1 MSSDL
6 TELVKSIQYPNELVE
21 LIKYKLK
28 SEDPTQ
34 FFRDINNCPPKD
46 DEKYIDFMNYYL
58 LGLTSRSF
66 ARVIQELTPE
76 LKDVVC
82 VFYLVLRGL
91 DTIEDDM
98 TLDVDKK
105 IELLKNF
112 HTYNS
117 QKGWTFTESGP
128 NEKDRVLLEKY
139 DVVIEKF
146 LQLDPKYQ
154 TIIDD
159 ICQKMGEG
167 MSEFCRNDK
176 PSTIENY
183 YLYTYYVAGLVGLG
197 LSRIFSASG
206 LEDPS
211 VAEKTELADSMGR
224 FLQKTNIIRDFLEDY
239 EDGRKFWPD
248 EVWKKFIPEDTEND
262 IGILLKKNYNCC
274 AMATLNYLCI
284 DAFQHVI
291 DVLEYLSSLK
301 DQTIF
306 NFCAIPQLMAIASL
320 ALVFNNPEIFKT
332 KGVKTRKG
340 EAVRIMRNNPDIS
353 STTVTF
359 LEYITIIEKKA
370 EVLKYL
376 PLEKE
381 NYKKLDESIKQ
392 IKVWTEKNAEK
403 LKLQEKIKAVE
414 KRDSLAELIVSSIMF
429 VIISLVAGIIYS
441 FFDKN

>member
-28 SEDPTQ
+28 SEDPTRVY
-34 FFRDINNCPPKD
+34 RDINNCPPKD

-76 LKDVVC
+76 LKDVIC

-98 TLDVDKK
+98 TLDVNKK

-112 HTYNS
+112 HTFNY

-128 NEKDRVLLEKY
+128 NEKDRVLLEQY
-139 DVVIEKF
+139 DIVIEKY

-183 YLYTYYVAGLVGLG
+183 YLYTYYVAGLVGIG

-248 EVWKKFIPEDTEND
+248 EVWKKFIPEDNEND
-262 IGILLKKNYNCC
+262 IGILFNPKYECC

-301 DQTIF
+301 DKSIF
-306 NFCAIPQLMAIASL
+306 NFCAIPQLMAMSTL
-320 ALVFNNPEIFKT
+320 TLVFNNPEIFKT
-332 KGVKTRKG
+332 KSLKTRKG
-340 EAVRIMRNNPDIS
+340 ETVKIMRNNPDIS
-353 STTVTF
+353 AATVTI
-359 LEYITIIEKKA
+359 LNYTDVIADKA
-370 EVLKYL
+370 EILKYL
-376 PLEKE
+376 PLEKG
-381 NYKKLDESIKQ
+381 NYKKLDEYMKQ
-392 IKVWTEKNAEK
+392 IDVWVKKNSSK
-403 LKLQEKIKAVE
+403 LNVE
-414 KRDSLAELIVSSIMF
+414 ETSREVQKRDSISELIVSTVALIIIS
-429 VIISLVAGIIYS
+429 IISLIIYS
-441 FFDKN
+441 IFN

>member
-1 MSSDL
+1 MSDTAELIRSL
-6 TELVKSIQYPNELVE
+6 EYPTEFLE
-21 LIKYKLK
+21 LIKYKFNN
-28 SEDPTQ
+28 EDPTQ
-34 FFRDINNCPPKD
+34 QYRDLKNSPPEG
-46 DEKYIDFMNYYL
+46 DEKYIDFMNYYY

-76 LKDVVC
+76 LKDVIC

-98 TLDVDKK
+98 TIEVNKK
-105 IELLKNF
+105 IDLLRNF
-112 HTYNS
+112 HTFNH
-117 QKGWTFTESGP
+117 QQGWTFNESGP
-128 NEKDRVLLEKY
+128 NEKDRVLLEHY
-139 DVVIEKF
+139 DIVIEKF

-159 ICQKMGEG
+159 ICEKMGQG
-167 MSEFCRNDK
+167 MSEFCENNK

-211 VAEKTELADSMGR
+211 VAENTKLADSMGR

-248 EVWKKFIPEDTEND
+248 EVWKKFIPDSKEND
-262 IGILLKKNYNCC
+262 IGILLKEENKEA

-291 DVLEYLSSLK
+291 DVLEYLSTLK

-320 ALVFNNPEIFKT
+320 ALVFNNPDVFKY

-340 EAVRIMRNNPDIS
+340 EAVKIMRNNPDIS
-353 STTVTF
+353 SATYTF
-359 LEYITIIEKKA
+359 LEYITLIKKKA
-370 EVLKYL
+370 DPLRL
-376 PLEKE
+376 IPLEKE
-381 NYKKLDESIKQ
+381 NYKKLDEYIKD
-392 IKVWTEKNAEK
+392 IMVWTEKNSNKLNLEEK
-403 LKLQEKIKAVE
+403 ERNSKVNRAIAL
-414 KRDSLAELIVSSIMF
+414 LIVSALLISFLVLIAK
-429 VIISLVAGIIYS
+429 II
-441 FFDKN
+441 FRF

>member
-1 MSSDL
+1 MSSEL
-6 TELVKSIQYPNELVE
+6 STLVKSIQYPSEFVE
-21 LIKYKLK
+21 LIKYKFNN
-28 SEDPTQ
+28 EDPTE
-34 FFRDINNCPPKD
+34 FYRDINNCPPKD
-46 DEKYIDFMNYYL
+46 DEKYIDFMCYYL

-66 ARVIQELTPE
+66 ARVIQELIPE
-76 LKDVVC
+76 LKDVIC

-98 TLDVDKK
+98 TIEVHKKVDLLRNFYKK
-105 IELLKNF
+105 NYE
-112 HTYNS
+112 
-117 QKGWTFTESGP
+117 KGWTFSESGP
-128 NEKDRVLLEKY
+128 NEKDRILLEQY
-139 DVVIEKF
+139 DIVIEKY

-154 TIIDD
+154 VIIED
-159 ICQKMGEG
+159 ICKKMGEG
-167 MSEFCRNDK
+167 MSEFCLNEK

-183 YLYTYYVAGLVGLG
+183 YLYTYYVAGLVGIG
-197 LSRIFSASG
+197 LSKIFSAST

-211 VAEKTELADSMGR
+211 VAEKTQLADSMGR

-248 EVWKKFIPEDTEND
+248 EVWKKFIPEDTSND
-262 IGILLKKNYNCC
+262 IGILLKENYNCC

-306 NFCAIPQLMAIASL
+306 NFCAIPQLMAISSL

-340 EAVRIMRNNPDIS
+340 EAVKIMRNNPDIS

-359 LEYITIIEKKA
+359 LHYITIISNKA
-370 EVLKYL
+370 EVLKVL

-381 NYKKLDESIKQ
+381 NYKQLDKYVKE
-392 IKVWTEKNAEK
+392 IKVWVDKHADKLNLEDQCRVAER
-403 LKLQEKIKAVE
+403 
-414 KRDSLAELIVSSIMF
+414 RDALAELIVSGVMLTFLSIVAT
-429 VIISLVAGIIYS
+429 VIYKAFS
-441 FFDKN
+441 

>member
-1 MSSDL
+1 ML
-6 TELVKSIQYPNELVE
+6 T
-21 LIKYKLK
+21 
-28 SEDPTQ
+28 
-34 FFRDINNCPPKD
+34 
-46 DEKYIDFMNYYL
+46 
-58 LGLTSRSF
+58 
-66 ARVIQELTPE
+66 
-76 LKDVVC
+76 
-82 VFYLVLRGL
+82 
-91 DTIEDDM
+91 
-98 TLDVDKK
+98 KK

-112 HTYNS
+112 HTFNY

-128 NEKDRVLLEKY
+128 NEKDRVLLEQY
-139 DVVIEKF
+139 DIVIEKY

-291 DVLEYLSSLK
+291 DVLEYLSALK
-301 DQTIF
+301 DQSIF
-306 NFCAIPQLMAIASL
+306 NFCAIPQLMAISSL

-353 STTVTF
+353 SATVTF

-376 PLEKE
+376 PLEKG
-381 NYKKLDESIKQ
+381 NYKKLDESIKK
-392 IKVWTEKNAEK
+392 IKVWTEKNADK
-403 LKLQEKIKAVE
+403 LKLQEKIRDVE
-414 KRDSLAELIVSSIMF
+414 KRDSLAELIVSVIMF
-429 VIISLVAGIIYS
+429 VIISIAAGIIYN
-441 FFDKN
+441 FFDTN

>member
-28 SEDPTQ
+28 SEDPTRVY
-34 FFRDINNCPPKD
+34 RDINNCPPKD

-76 LKDVVC
+76 LKDVIC

-98 TLDVDKK
+98 TLDVNKK

-112 HTYNS
+112 HTFNY

-128 NEKDRVLLEKY
+128 NEKDRVLLEQY
-139 DVVIEKF
+139 DIVIEKY

-291 DVLEYLSSLK
+291 DVLEYLSALK
-301 DQTIF
+301 DQSIF
-306 NFCAIPQLMAIASL
+306 NFCAIPQLMAISSL

-353 STTVTF
+353 SATVTF

-376 PLEKE
+376 PLEKG
-381 NYKKLDESIKQ
+381 NYKKLDESIKK
-392 IKVWTEKNAEK
+392 IKVWTEKNADK
-403 LKLQEKIKAVE
+403 LKLQEKIRDVE
-414 KRDSLAELIVSSIMF
+414 KRDSLAELIVSVIMF
-429 VIISLVAGIIYS
+429 VIISIAAGIIYN
-441 FFDKN
+441 FFDTN

>member
-6 TELVKSIQYPNELVE
+6 TELVKSIQYPSELFE
-21 LIKYKLK
+21 LIKYKLNN
-28 SEDPTQ
+28 EDPTQ
-34 FFRDINNCPPKD
+34 FYRDINNCPPKD

-98 TLDVDKK
+98 TIDVNRKV
-105 IELLKNF
+105 ELLRNF
-112 HTYNS
+112 YNYNY
-117 QKGWTFTESGP
+117 QKGWNFTENGP
-128 NEKDRVLLEKY
+128 NEKDRVLLEQY
-139 DVVIEKF
+139 DIVIEKF
-146 LQLDPKYQ
+146 LKLDPKYQ
-154 TIIDD
+154 TIITD
-159 ICQKMGEG
+159 ICKQMGEG
-167 MSEFCRNDK
+167 MSEFCLNEK

-183 YLYTYYVAGLVGLG
+183 YLYTYYVAGLVGIG

-248 EVWKKFIPEDTEND
+248 EVWKKFIPEDTEGD
-262 IGILLKKNYNCC
+262 IGILFKHNYECC

-301 DQTIF
+301 DKTIF
-306 NFCAIPQLMAIASL
+306 NFCAIPQLMAMSTL
-320 ALVFNNPEIFKT
+320 TLVFNNPEIFKT
-332 KGVKTRKG
+332 KSLKTRKG
-340 EAVRIMRNNPDIS
+340 ETVKIMRNNPDIS
-353 STTVTF
+353 AATVTI
-359 LEYITIIEKKA
+359 LSYIDTIASKA
-370 EVLKYL
+370 EILRYL
-376 PLEKE
+376 PLEKG
-381 NYKKLDESIKQ
+381 NYKKLDEYMKQ
-392 IKVWTEKNAEK
+392 IDVWTEKNASK
-403 LKLQEKIKAVE
+403 LNLEESAKEAQ
-414 KRDSLAELIVSSIMF
+414 KRDSIADLIVSLIGLTIISTIF
-429 VIISLVAGIIYS
+429 VIFYK
-441 FFDKN
+441 FFH

>member
-1 MSSDL
+1 MSSEL
-6 TELVKSIQYPNELVE
+6 STLVKSIQYPSEFIE
-21 LIKYKLK
+21 LIKYKLNN
-28 SEDPTQ
+28 EDPTE
-34 FFRDINNCPPKD
+34 FYRDINNCPPKD
-46 DEKYIDFMNYYL
+46 DEKYIDFMCYYL

-76 LKDVVC
+76 LKDVIC

-98 TLDVDKK
+98 TIEVNKKVD
-105 IELLKNF
+105 LLKNF
-112 HTYNS
+112 HSYNY

-128 NEKDRVLLEKY
+128 NEKDRVLLEQY
-139 DVVIEKF
+139 DIVIEKF

-154 TIIDD
+154 TVIDD
-159 ICQKMGEG
+159 ICLKMGEG
-167 MSEFCRNDK
+167 MSEFCLNEK

-183 YLYTYYVAGLVGLG
+183 YLYTYYVAGLVGIG

-248 EVWKKFIPEDTEND
+248 EVWKKFIPEDTEGN
-262 IGILLKKNYNCC
+262 IGILLKENYNCC

-301 DQTIF
+301 DNTIF
-306 NFCAIPQLMAIASL
+306 NFCAIPQLMAISTL

-340 EAVRIMRNNPDIS
+340 EAVKIMRNNPDVS
-353 STTVTF
+353 SATVTF
-359 LEYITIIEKKA
+359 LQYITQIEKKA
-370 EVLKYL
+370 EILKFL

-381 NYKKLDESIKQ
+381 NYKQLDKYIKQ
-392 IKVWTEKNAEK
+392 NQG
-403 LKLQEKIKAVE
+403 L
-414 KRDSLAELIVSSIMF
+414 D
-429 VIISLVAGIIYS
+429 
-441 FFDKN
+441 

>member
-6 TELVKSIQYPNELVE
+6 SVLVKSIQYPSEFIE
-21 LIKYKLK
+21 LIKYKFNN
-28 SEDPTQ
+28 EDPTE
-34 FFRDINNCPPKD
+34 FYRDINNCPPKD
-46 DEKYIDFMNYYL
+46 DEKYIDFMCYYL

-76 LKDVVC
+76 LKDVIC

-98 TLDVDKK
+98 TIEVNKKVD
-105 IELLKNF
+105 LLKNF
-112 HTYNS
+112 HKFNY

-128 NEKDRVLLEKY
+128 NEKDRILLEQY
-139 DVVIEKF
+139 DIVIEKF

-154 TIIDD
+154 TVIDD
-159 ICQKMGEG
+159 ICLKMGEG
-167 MSEFCRNDK
+167 MSEFCLNEK

-183 YLYTYYVAGLVGLG
+183 YLYTYYVAGLVGIG

-211 VAEKTELADSMGR
+211 VAEKTDLADSMGR

-248 EVWKKFIPEDTEND
+248 EVWKKFIPEDTEGD
-262 IGILLKKNYNCC
+262 IGILLKENYNCC

-301 DQTIF
+301 DKSIF
-306 NFCAIPQLMAIASL
+306 NFCAIPQLMAISSL

-340 EAVRIMRNNPDIS
+340 EAVKIMRNNPDVAAA
-353 STTVTF
+353 TVTF
-359 LEYITIIEKKA
+359 LQYITIIKNKA
-370 EVLKYL
+370 EILKVL

-381 NYKKLDESIKQ
+381 NYKQLDKYIKE
-392 IKVWTEKNAEK
+392 IKVWTEKHSDKLSLESRSRDLERKDATAEF
-403 LKLQEKIKAVE
+403 
-414 KRDSLAELIVSSIMF
+414 IVSFFMLTFLSIIVYFLYSMF
-429 VIISLVAGIIYS
+429 Y
-441 FFDKN
+441 

>member
-1 MSSDL
+1 MSSEL
-6 TELVKSIQYPNELVE
+6 STLVKSIQYPSEFVE
-21 LIKYKLK
+21 LIKYKFNN
-28 SEDPTQ
+28 EDPTE
-34 FFRDINNCPPKD
+34 FYRDINNCPPKD
-46 DEKYIDFMNYYL
+46 DEKYIDFMCYYL

-66 ARVIQELTPE
+66 ARVIQELIPE
-76 LKDVVC
+76 LKDVIC

-98 TLDVDKK
+98 TIEVNKKVDLLRNFYKK
-105 IELLKNF
+105 NYE
-112 HTYNS
+112 
-117 QKGWTFTESGP
+117 KGWTFTENGP
-128 NEKDRVLLEKY
+128 NEKDRILLEQY
-139 DVVIEKF
+139 DIVIEKY

-154 TIIDD
+154 VIIED
-159 ICQKMGEG
+159 ICKKMGEG
-167 MSEFCRNDK
+167 MSEFCLNEK

-183 YLYTYYVAGLVGLG
+183 YLYTYYVAGLVGIG
-197 LSRIFSASG
+197 LSRIFSAST

-211 VAEKTELADSMGR
+211 VAEKTQLADSMGR

-248 EVWKKFIPEDTEND
+248 EVWKKFIPEDTSND
-262 IGILLKKNYNCC
+262 IGILFKENYNCC

-306 NFCAIPQLMAIASL
+306 NFCAIPQLMAISSL

-340 EAVRIMRNNPDIS
+340 EAVKIMRNNPDIS

-359 LEYITIIEKKA
+359 LQYITIIQSKA
-370 EVLKYL
+370 EVLKVL

-381 NYKKLDESIKQ
+381 NYKQLDRYIKEIKLWVD
-392 IKVWTEKNAEK
+392 KNSEK
-403 LKLQEKIKAVE
+403 LNIENQCKVAER
-414 KRDSLAELIVSSIMF
+414 RDALAEFIVSGVMLAFVSILTSIVYKIF
-429 VIISLVAGIIYS
+429 
-441 FFDKN
+441 N